1 MENLLTFSYSGVIV
15 NTFTVILGSLMGL
28 TFKKKVS
35 SKYTDAVMCG
45 LGLCTIYIGLSG
57 ALSAGSDADAN
68 PVMPII
74 AIALGVLI
82 GTILDIDGK
91 LAKLGQ
97 RVEQRFANQ
106 NGKIA
111 EGFISASL
119 LFCVGS
125 MTIVGGIN
133 AGISGDNTLYF
144 TKSALDLVSSTV
156 LSVSFGLGVLLSAG
170 FVFVFQGAIVLAA
183 TLIEPLLTTH
193 MIAEMNCVGSLLI
206 VLIGLNLMGITK
218 IKVADF
224 LPAILVALLLAIVI

>member
-68 PVMPII
+68 PEMPII

>member
-1 MENLLTFSYSGVIV
+1 
-15 NTFTVILGSLMGL
+15 MGL

-111 EGFISASL
+111 EGCISASL